1 MTDNILS
8 SLPLLKGWELAGSK
22 QKNVEVAEK
31 KKDLVDVLEKG
42 YLAWSI
48 CSTNDAKAEL
58 SFLSDGKLL
67 AENLLTAKDLL
78 SLGLVAPNPL
88 GLFCPIFDV
97 VNEIFVIMFMPPTPW
112 PYAESLK
119 IKLKTEKQILHLHSF
134 EHSAVKIVNEAVFKQ
149 GLKDLS
155 K

>member
-8 SLPLLKGWELAGSK
+8 SLPLLKGWEFVRAR
-22 QKNVEVAEK
+22 QKNVKVTEK
-31 KKDLVDVLEKG
+31 RKDLIDVEEKG
-42 YLAWSI
+42 YLAWAI
-48 CSTNDAKAEL
+48 ISTDDADAEL

-88 GLFCPIFDV
+88 GVFCPIFDV
-97 VNEIFVIMFMPPTPW
+97 VNEIFVIMFMPATPW

-134 EHSAVKIVNEAVFKQ
+134 EHSAVKITNETLFKQ